1 MQLFSL
7 QAPTSSDAVEAR
19 VPLLLQLF
27 PPRNKTEL
35 VNCDNFGVGEDTQN
49 NALPQDSREDRS
61 EVIGLDGKFWN
72 QHCYHIIIN

>member
-35 VNCDNFGVGEDTQN
+35 FSCDNFGLGEGDAET
-49 NALPQDSREDRS
+49 PKTR
-61 EVIGLDGKFWN
+61 
-72 QHCYHIIIN
+72 HCHKIHERIDVK